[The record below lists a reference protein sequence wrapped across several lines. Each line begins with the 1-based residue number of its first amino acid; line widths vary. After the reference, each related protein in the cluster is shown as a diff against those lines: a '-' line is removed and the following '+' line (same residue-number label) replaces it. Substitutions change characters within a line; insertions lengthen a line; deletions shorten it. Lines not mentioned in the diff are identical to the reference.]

1 MAGLAGRRAV
11 HGDFG
16 GEIRPAA
23 ELKLGDPGKGRYLT
37 SKGFAA
43 GADCDNGNAP
53 PRTDANRRIRGRW
66 GPRR

>member
-16 GEIRPAA
+16 DEIRPAA
-23 ELKLGDPGKGRYLT
+23 ELKLGDPGKGRYLA

-43 GADCDNGNAP
+43 GADCDMAMLRPAP
-53 PRTDANRRIRGRW
+53 MRIAE
-66 GPRR
+66 